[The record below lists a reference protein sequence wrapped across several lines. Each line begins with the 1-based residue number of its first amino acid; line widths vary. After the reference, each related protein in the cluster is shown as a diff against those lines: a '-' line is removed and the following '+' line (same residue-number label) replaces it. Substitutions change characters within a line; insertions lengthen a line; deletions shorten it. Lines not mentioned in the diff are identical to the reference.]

1 MAKSRHA
8 AACDAPFP
16 TAAIASRMF
25 CSFTVAMA
33 NLVCFGENL
42 MFVVAF
48 GNVGVEISYVGHGV
62 HCGVVALL
70 GRPVY
75 SARSQN

>member
-25 CSFTVAMA
+25 CSFTVAMV

-48 GNVGVEISYVGHGV
+48 GNAGWKLAMQVTVV

>member
-1 MAKSRHA
+1 M
-8 AACDAPFP
+8 
-16 TAAIASRMF
+16 
-25 CSFTVAMA
+25 V

-48 GNVGVEISYVGHGV
+48 GNAGWKLAMQVTVV